1 MNGHQNQ
8 LMMDYDPQ
16 REEERAQRKWEKRQ
30 RREQERQAAF
40 TYTGLDRTI
49 AEDFLE
55 QQQKSAKTS
64 ESMSSS
70 VTSSSE
76 EEFQRNR
83 RYGDVA
89 M

>member
-1 MNGHQNQ
+1 M
-8 LMMDYDPQ
+8 MMDYDPQ
-16 REEERAQRKWEKRQ
+16 REEERKQRKWEKRQ

-55 QQQKSAKTS
+55 QQEKSGKTS

-70 VTSSSE
+70 VTSTSSSE